1 MRATWGKRCNKILL
15 MSSIADDEV
24 PTVKLKLGDGG
35 DKYSHL
41 WGKTKSAFRYV
52 YQNHFEE
59 YDWFVKADDDTYMI
73 IENLRYLL
81 KDYNSSSPLYF
92 GRKFKPFVKQGY
104 MSGGAG
110 YVLSKEA
117 LRRLVE
123 VCKSVFVN
131 VKIQLYCSPKYIAV
145 KKAAPEETFLALKGA
160 QRVTMSFHLSVSSL
174 YGTLNLHL
182 STQIL
187 KLLNAFFRMGLMMV
201 TCAALKM
208 MELRMLRWASA

>member
-1 MRATWGKRCNKILL
+1 MRATWGKRCNKILI
-15 MSSIADDEV
+15 MSSMADDEV
-24 PTVKLKLGDGG
+24 PTVKLELGDGG

-59 YDWFVKADDDTYMI
+59 YDWFVKADDDTYMVV
-73 IENLRYLL
+73 ENLRYLL
-81 KDYNSSSPLYF
+81 KDFNSSSPLYF

-123 VCKSVFVN
+123 VCKSVFVCKN
-131 VKIQLYCSPKYIAV
+131 SAILFNLIHSCIKSSSRRNFFGSERSSV
-145 KKAAPEETFLALKGA
+145 LK
-160 QRVTMSFHLSVSSL
+160 
-174 YGTLNLHL
+174 
-182 STQIL
+182 STQC
-187 KLLNAFFRMGLMMV
+187 FF
-201 TCAALKM
+201 
-208 MELRMLRWASA
+208 